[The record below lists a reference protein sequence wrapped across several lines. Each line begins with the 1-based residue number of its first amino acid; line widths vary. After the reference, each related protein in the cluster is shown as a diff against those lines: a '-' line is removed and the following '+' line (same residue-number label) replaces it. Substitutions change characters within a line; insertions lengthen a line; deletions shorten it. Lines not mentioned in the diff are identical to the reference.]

1 MTDTRETRL
10 IETFV
15 TLTDS
20 LIADFDVV
28 DVLQTLV
35 DRAVEL
41 FDAADGAIHLLD
53 ARGIPEVVAS
63 TSERSGFIG
72 LLQLDAGE
80 GPCLTAITTGRL
92 VTSENADQLRGGW
105 PRFARESVE
114 RGYAG
119 VHAIPLRL
127 RERIIGSLNLFR
139 ETEGALNGA
148 DARAAQALADVA
160 TISILQ
166 HRTIDSAHVAAEQLQ
181 RALDSRVAIEQAKGY
196 VARALDVDMDTA
208 REILRRYARAHHLR
222 LSDLAAAVARNE
234 LSLEKLHSS
243 VADRSSGAADTP
255 PVE

>member
-1 MTDTRETRL
+1 VPDTRETRL
-10 IETFV
+10 VETFV

-41 FDAADGAIHLLD
+41 FDAAAGAIHLLN
-53 ARGIPEVVAS
+53 AGGTPEVVAS
-63 TSERSGFIG
+63 TSERSEFVG

-92 VTSENADQLRGGW
+92 VTSENAEELHGGW
-105 PRFARESVE
+105 PRFAEASVK

-127 RERIIGSLNLFR
+127 REETIGSLNLFR
-139 ETEGALNGA
+139 ESEGSLNGA

-166 HRTIDSAHVAAEQLQ
+166 HRMIDSAHAATQQLQ
-181 RALDSRVAIEQAKGY
+181 RALDSRVVIEQAKGY
-196 VARALDVDMDTA
+196 VARAFGVSMDSA
-208 REILRRYARAHHLR
+208 REILRRYARAQQRR
-222 LSDLAAAVARNE
+222 LSDVAHAVAHDELPLERLGAAAP
-234 LSLEKLHSS
+234 EKTP
-243 VADRSSGAADTP
+243 GAP
-255 PVE
+255 RRP

>member
-1 MTDTRETRL
+1 MPDTRETRL
-10 IETFV
+10 VETFV

-41 FDAADGAIHLLD
+41 FDAADGAIHLLN
-53 ARGIPEVVAS
+53 AAGAPELAAS
-63 TSERSGFIG
+63 TSERSEFIG

-80 GPCLTAITTGRL
+80 GPCLTAITTGHL
-92 VTSENADQLRGGW
+92 VTSENARELHQGW
-105 PRFARESVE
+105 PRFAGESME

-127 RERIIGSLNLFR
+127 REEVIGSLNLFR
-139 ETEGALNGA
+139 VTEGALNGI

-166 HRTIDSAHVAAEQLQ
+166 HRMIGRAHLATEQLQ
-181 RALDSRVAIEQAKGY
+181 RALDSRVVIEQAKGY
-196 VARALDVDMDTA
+196 VARAFGVEMETA
-208 REILRRYARAHHLR
+208 REILRRHARANQLR
-222 LSDLAAAVARNE
+222 LTTVAEAVARNE
-234 LSLEKLHSS
+234 LPLEELGG
-243 VADRSSGAADTP
+243 SGAGEDPAASP
-255 PVE
+255 PQRN